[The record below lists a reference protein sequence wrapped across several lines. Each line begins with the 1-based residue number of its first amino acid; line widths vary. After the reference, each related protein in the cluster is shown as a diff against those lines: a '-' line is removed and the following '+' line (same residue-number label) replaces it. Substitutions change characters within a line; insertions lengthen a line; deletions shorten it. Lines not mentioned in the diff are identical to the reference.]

1 MTAVA
6 DAGRPGSGPAEP
18 AVRRLGP
25 IVVAPVGFGSLVL
38 SPGYYGPVTD
48 REAQAALEAALAA
61 SDGAGRLLVDTS
73 DSYGAEY
80 HGERLVGRWS
90 ASHRDEIVVAT
101 KFGFRPPAG
110 TRRHAFDVGYA
121 FGELA
126 VNGSPGLVRGY
137 ALGSLRRLGAERL
150 DLLSPHF
157 PDPVVPIG
165 ETVGAIAELVQE
177 GLVANVGVANASA
190 AQLAEAAAVC
200 TIAAVQVEWSMWHRP
215 DPDLLAVAD
224 RHGIGV
230 VAWGPLGSGFLAG
243 NMEQPAPGDYRR
255 NVPRLS
261 GPNLAVNTDRYARVR
276 ALAREWGVPLAQLA
290 LAWLLRQHASVVP
303 IPGSR
308 SPRHIAE
315 NAAAAAVT
323 LDEHQ
328 WAQLEEALDLFT
340 PVGAPL
346 LGTRSGG
353 SAMVLGNRGLGQ

>member
-1 MTAVA
+1 MRAA
-6 DAGRPGSGPAEP
+6 DGGRTGRGPAEP

-25 IVVAPVGFGSLVL
+25 LAVAPVGFGSLVL
-38 SPGYYGPVTD
+38 SPGYYGRVTD
-48 REAQAALEAALAA
+48 QEAQAALDAALAA
-61 SDGAGRLLVDTS
+61 SGGAGRLLVDTS

-90 ASHRDEIVVAT
+90 ATRRDDVVVST

-110 TRRHAFDVGYA
+110 TRRHAFEVAYA

-126 VNGSPGLVRGY
+126 VNGSPDLVRGY
-137 ALGSLRRLGAERL
+137 ALGSLQRLCAERL

-165 ETVGAIAELVQE
+165 ETVGAIAELVRE
-177 GLVANVGVANASA
+177 GLVANVGVANVSA

-224 RHGIGV
+224 QHGIGI

-243 NMEQPAPGDYRR
+243 EMEEPAPGDYRR

-261 GPNLAVNTDRYARVR
+261 GPNLAVNTGRSSRIR
-276 ALAREWGVPLAQLA
+276 ALARDWGVPLAQLA

-308 SPRHIAE
+308 SPRHVAE
-315 NAAAAAVT
+315 NAAAAAVP
-323 LDEHQ
+323 LDADQ

-353 SAMVLGNRGLGQ
+353 SAMVPGSRGLRQ

>member
-1 MTAVA
+1 M
-6 DAGRPGSGPAEP
+6 
-18 AVRRLGP
+18 
-25 IVVAPVGFGSLVL
+25 GFGSLVL

-61 SDGAGRLLVDTS
+61 SGGAGRLLVDTS
-73 DSYGAEY
+73 DSYGADY

-90 ASHRDEIVVAT
+90 ASHRDEVVVST

-110 TRRHAFDVGYA
+110 TRRHAFEVGYA

-126 VNGSPGLVRGY
+126 VNGSPDLVRGY

-177 GLVANVGVANASA
+177 GLVANVGVANVSA
-190 AQLAEAAAVC
+190 AQLAEAAAAC

-224 RHGIGV
+224 QHGIGV

-243 NMEQPAPGDYRR
+243 GLREPRSW
-255 NVPRLS
+255 RLS
-261 GPNLAVNTDRYARVR
+261 PQRAATVGTEPGGEHRSLRTYPRAGTATGECQRLSWPWRGCCASTHRSCRFQGHDLLAISRRTRQR
-276 ALAREWGVPLAQLA
+276 
-290 LAWLLRQHASVVP
+290 LR
-303 IPGSR
+303 
-308 SPRHIAE
+308 
-315 NAAAAAVT
+315 
-323 LDEHQ
+323 
-328 WAQLEEALDLFT
+328 
-340 PVGAPL
+340 
-346 LGTRSGG
+346 
-353 SAMVLGNRGLGQ
+353 

>member
-1 MTAVA
+1 MTA
-6 DAGRPGSGPAEP
+6 DGSRTGRSPAGL

-25 IVVAPVGFGSLVL
+25 IPVAPVGFGSLVL

-48 REAQAALEAALAA
+48 REALAALEAALAA
-61 SDGAGRLLVDTS
+61 SGRAGRLLVDTS
-73 DSYGAEY
+73 DSYGADY
-80 HGERLVGRWS
+80 HGERLIGRWS
-90 ASHRDEIVVAT
+90 ASHRDEVAVST
-101 KFGFRPPAG
+101 KFGFRPPPG
-110 TRRHAFDVGYA
+110 TRRHAFEVGYA

-126 VNGSPGLVRGY
+126 VNGSPDLVRGY
-137 ALGSLRRLGAERL
+137 ALGSLQRLGAERL

-157 PDPVVPIG
+157 PDPVVSIG
-165 ETVGAIAELVQE
+165 ETVGAIYELVQE
-177 GLVANVGVANASA
+177 GLVANVGVANVTA

-200 TIAAVQVEWSMWHRP
+200 PITAVQMEWSMWHRP

-224 RHGIGV
+224 QHGIGV

-243 NMEQPAPGDYRR
+243 GIQEPDPGDYRR

-261 GPNLAVNTDRYARVR
+261 GPNLAVNTGRYARIR
-276 ALAREWGVPLAQLA
+276 ALARDWGVPLAQLA

-323 LDEHQ
+323 LDADQ
-328 WAQLEEALDLFT
+328 WAQLEAALDHFI
-340 PVGAPL
+340 PVGAPML
-346 LGTRSGG
+346 ATRSG

>member
-1 MTAVA
+1 VTAA
-6 DAGRPGSGPAEP
+6 DGGRTASDPDEL

-25 IVVAPVGFGSLVL
+25 IAVAPVGFGSLVL

-48 REAQAALEAALAA
+48 QEAHAALEAALAA
-61 SDGAGRLLVDTS
+61 GGGAGRLLVDTS
-73 DSYGAEY
+73 DSYGADY
-80 HGERLVGRWS
+80 HGERLIGRWS
-90 ASHRDEIVVAT
+90 SSHRDEVVVST
-101 KFGFRPPAG
+101 KFGFRPPPG
-110 TRRHAFDVGYA
+110 TSRHVFEVGYA

-126 VNGSPGLVRGY
+126 VNGSPELVRGY

-157 PDPVVPIG
+157 PDPVVPIS

-177 GLVANVGVANASA
+177 GLVANVGVANVSA
-190 AQLAEAAAVC
+190 AQLAEAAAEC

-224 RHGIGV
+224 LHGIGV

-243 NMEQPAPGDYRR
+243 DMQEPAAGDYRR

-261 GPNLAVNTDRYARVR
+261 GPNLAVNANRFARIR
-276 ALAREWGVPLAQLA
+276 TLAGDWGVPLAQLA

-303 IPGSR
+303 TPGSR

-315 NAAAAAVT
+315 NAAAGAVT
-323 LDEHQ
+323 LDADQ
-328 WAQLEEALDLFT
+328 WAQLEAALDHFT

-353 SAMVLGNRGLGQ
+353 SAMVSGNRGVPQ

>member
-1 MTAVA
+1 VTAA
-6 DAGRPGSGPAEP
+6 DGGRAGRGSAGP

-25 IVVAPVGFGSLVL
+25 LAVAPVGFGSLVL
-38 SPGYYGPVTD
+38 SPGSYGPVSD
-48 REAQAALEAALAA
+48 RDAQAALEAALSA
-61 SDGAGRLLVDTS
+61 SGGAGRLLVDTS
-73 DSYGAEY
+73 DSYGADY
-80 HGERLVGRWS
+80 HGERLIGRWS
-90 ASHRDEIVVAT
+90 AAHRDEVVVST

-110 TRRHAFDVGYA
+110 TRRHAFEVGYA

-126 VNGSPGLVRGY
+126 VNGSPALVRGY

-150 DLLSPHF
+150 DLFSPHF

-165 ETVGAIAELVQE
+165 ETVGAIAGLVQE
-177 GLVANVGVANASA
+177 GLVAEVGVANVSA

-224 RHGIGV
+224 QYGIGV

-243 NMEQPAPGDYRR
+243 GLPEPAPGDYRR

-261 GPNLAVNTDRYARVR
+261 GPNLAVNTDRYASVR
-276 ALAREWGVPLAQLA
+276 ALAADWGVPLPQLA
-290 LAWLLRQHASVVP
+290 LAWLLRQHGSVVP

-308 SPRHIAE
+308 SPGHIAE

-323 LDEHQ
+323 LEADR
-328 WAQLEEALDLFT
+328 WAQLEAALDLFT

-346 LGTRSGG
+346 LPSPSRG
-353 SAMVLGNRGLGQ
+353 SAMVPGSRGLGQ